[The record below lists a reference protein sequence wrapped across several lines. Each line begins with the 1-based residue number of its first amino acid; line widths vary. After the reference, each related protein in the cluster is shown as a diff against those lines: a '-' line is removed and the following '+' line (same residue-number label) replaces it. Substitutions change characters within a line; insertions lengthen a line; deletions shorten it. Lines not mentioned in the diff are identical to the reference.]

1 MNYIAMKRFYIL
13 FLLVPVIYF
22 TLLYFPIWWSIGIV
36 AATMTFIAWRI
47 YTVRVDAMNNQNHEL
62 EKEVEDLNIML
73 EKAVLKEEKT
83 NKEVTQIRQSK
94 QQLLTIISHEIRTPM
109 NGILGTSLLL
119 EDTSLTKEQKEY
131 MGTIRHCG
139 ESLLTTINNILVND
153 LLDYSKLQQEG
164 NQLEYKDFDLRDCIE
179 EVLSMFSGRIAKTG
193 IDLVYEIGARVPSQI
208 IGDSKRLRQV
218 LINLVENA
226 VKFTRRG
233 EVFVNIQFN
242 EHKSDG
248 LPPQLSFVVKDTG
261 IGIEKDQ
268 LKHLFKG
275 LPGKEIQKDPNAEG
289 PGLGLVICKKLV
301 ELMGGQIEVKSQIN
315 EGSNFQFTL
324 PLTPSL
330 RAVRAHAQLH
340 NMNKLEGKKVLLI
353 DDNPISRLVIAR
365 QLKDW
370 KMEVDAADS
379 GKQALD
385 IINSNKGF
393 DLVIVDIAMPG
404 MDGVQFTQAFKTK
417 WAAIPVIGLNMEGN
431 ESHQQER
438 ELFAG
443 ILMKP
448 VRISLLRDNIIG
460 IFNESEGGKTETHQ
474 ISGVF
479 AEQYPLRILIA
490 EDNTINQKIA
500 TRILSKLGYDPALAN
515 HGKEVMEMVGH
526 EHYDIILMD
535 VQMPEM
541 DGLEATRMIRTCLEV
556 QPVIIAVTANAMQG
570 DRDLCMQAGMDDYMS
585 KPIELKE
592 LLNQLEKWA
601 LVIRERKKLSA

>member
-1 MNYIAMKRFYIL
+1 MKRFYIL
-13 FLLVPVIYF
+13 FLLVPVVYF
-22 TLLYFPIWWSIGIV
+22 TLLYFPLWWSVGII
-36 AATMTFIAWRI
+36 AAIMTFIAFRI
-47 YTVRVDAMNNQNHEL
+47 YTVRVDALNNKNHEL
-62 EKEVEDLNIML
+62 EKEVEDLHERL
-73 EKAVLKEEKT
+73 EKSVLKEEKT
-83 NKEVTQIRQSK
+83 NKEVTQIRQLK

-109 NGILGTSLLL
+109 NGIMGTSLLL

-131 MGTIRHCG
+131 LGTIRHCG

-164 NQLEYKDFDLRDCIE
+164 NQLEYKDFDLRDCVE
-179 EVLSMFSGRIAKTG
+179 EVLAMFSGRIAKSG
-193 IDLVYEIGARVPSQI
+193 IDLIYEIGNKVPSQI

-226 VKFTRRG
+226 VKFTRHG
-233 EVFVNIQFN
+233 EVFVNIQYN

-248 LPPQLSFVVKDTG
+248 LPPQLIFEVKDTG
-261 IGIEKDQ
+261 VGIEKDQ
-268 LKHLFKG
+268 LKQLFKG
-275 LPGKEIQKDPNAEG
+275 LPGKEFQKDPNAEG

-301 ELMGGQIEVKSQIN
+301 EMMGGQIEAKSIVN

-330 RAVRAHAQLH
+330 KAVREHAQQH
-340 NMNKLEGKKVLLI
+340 NMNKLEAKQVLLI
-353 DDNPISRLVIAR
+353 DDNPISRLVLSR
-365 QLKDW
+365 QLKSW
-370 KMEVDAADS
+370 KMEVVIADS

-385 IINSNKGF
+385 IINSNNRF
-393 DLVIVDIAMPG
+393 DLVIVDISMPG
-404 MDGVQFTQAFKTK
+404 MDGVQFTQAFKAKFSTV
-417 WAAIPVIGLNMEGN
+417 PVLGMNMEGN

-438 ELFAG
+438 DLFAG
-443 ILMKP
+443 FILKP
-448 VRISLLRDNIIG
+448 VRIPLLRDTIIG
-460 IFNESEGGKTETHQ
+460 IFNSSETGKSETHQ
-474 ISGVF
+474 VPGVF

-490 EDNTINQKIA
+490 EDNPINQKIA
-500 TRILSKLGYDPALAN
+500 IKLLSRQGYEPALAN
-515 HGKEVMEMVGH
+515 NGKEVMEMVGH

-541 DGLEATRMIRTCLEV
+541 DGLEATRMIRTCLEI
-556 QPVIIAVTANAMQG
+556 QPVIVAVTANAMQG